1 MEVVMQIKQCRFIL
15 NTLNRVAEK
24 NKLPVKPRIY
34 SRIFLDNTAAS
45 ANPYTAEINLNK
57 IFSLYIFRPLI
68 KRIIKHESKHIEQY
82 QIMARYFAGLS
93 KNIDKGLNNFK
104 GFILQKFPYY
114 NWLEFNERFY
124 KQTIAKDG
132 VIKKGHPLFKKAKEY
147 VKALRQYPDMSPFN
161 DLEVLSE
168 KGVKEMFKNKWHK
181 KKLYK
186 SNFLEKEARMAEKQK

>member
-1 MEVVMQIKQCRFIL
+1 MQIKQCRFIL
-15 NTLNRVAEK
+15 NTLNQVSEK
-24 NKLPVKPRIY
+24 NKLPVKPKIHTT
-34 SRIFLDNTAAS
+34 IFLDNSAAE
-45 ANPYTAEINLNK
+45 ANPYTGEIKLN
-57 IFSLYIFRPLI
+57 FLFNNRLFRPFI
-68 KRIIKHESKHIEQY
+68 KRLIKHEAKHIEQY
-82 QIMARYFAGLS
+82 QIIARYFAGIAQ
-93 KNIDKGLNNFK
+93 NIDNGLNNFK
-104 GFILQKFPYY
+104 ELILKKFPMYK
-114 NWLEFNERFY
+114 NEKFNDKFY

-132 VIKKGHPLFKKAKEY
+132 VIKKGHPLFEKAKEY

>member
-1 MEVVMQIKQCRFIL
+1 MRVQTCKFLI
-15 NTLNRVAEK
+15 NTLNETAK
-24 NKLPVKPRIY
+24 QNKMSVTPKINSKYISNLKK
-34 SRIFLDNTAAS
+34 SEF
-45 ANPYTAEINLNK
+45 NPFTGEIILNK
-57 IFSLYIFRPLI
+57 IFNSNNKILKPIVKKSI
-68 KRIIKHESKHIEQY
+68 QHNIKHAEQF
-82 QIMARYFAGLS
+82 QIIARYFAGIAQ
-93 KNIDKGLNNFK
+93 NIDNGLNNFK
-104 GFILQKFPYY
+104 ELILKKFPMYK
-114 NWLEFNERFY
+114 NEKFNDKFY

-132 VIKKGHPLFKKAKEY
+132 VIKKGHPLFEKAKEY